1 MPARP
6 SSNVVGV
13 GVLAP
18 ARVAVRGSKEH
29 QDLLPF
35 PESDVSNPHRAGCR
49 AEERLDRAL
58 EADGLFKSGARETR
72 VGVQL
77 PPLIREPRQTVDCS
91 PDAIDRRINPGG
103 EHGSNQKHRFLAPGL
118 ARVGAGVNVWPWPP
132 RLKILARS
140 FLCNQ
145 GAVA

>member
-6 SSNVVGV
+6 SSNVVG
-13 GVLAP
+13 GGGRP
-18 ARVAVRGSKEH
+18 RTRVAVRGSKEP
-29 QDLLPF
+29 QDLLPC
-35 PESDVSNPHRAGCR
+35 PEFDVSNPHRAGCR

-58 EADGLFKSGARETR
+58 EADGLFKSGAREAR

-103 EHGSNQKHRFLAPGL
+103 EQRSNQKHRFLARDL
-118 ARVGAGVNVWPWPP
+118 AGVGGGVNFCPEPA
-132 RLKILARS
+132 RRKILAPT
-140 FLCNQ
+140 LLPTP
-145 GAVA
+145 GDAT